1 MRVLGIDCGTEY
13 TGYGIVDLLDDERL
27 VCVTCGAIKVS
38 PREPMP
44 TRLSRNSV
52 GLHELI
58 SEHRPD
64 RVAIEDVFYAVNV
77 KSALK
82 LGQVRGVAMLGGH
95 RRTGS
100 RRVLA
105 ALHQVR
111 CSGIRQG

>member
-44 TRLSRNSV
+44 TRLSRISV

-58 SEHRPD
+58 CEHRPD
-64 RVAIEDVFYAVNV
+64 RDSSLSQARTTRMLRISHLSEIGPVLRRGCRVVFHSGAPRHP
-77 KSALK
+77 AL
-82 LGQVRGVAMLGGH
+82 
-95 RRTGS
+95 RRS
-100 RRVLA
+100 
-105 ALHQVR
+105 
-111 CSGIRQG
+111 